1 MSRRLAVL
9 RLGWVE
15 YEDGLALQRLFG
27 QARFAGQV
35 PDLLMLLEHP
45 PVITLGRGAKAGNI
59 IAPPER
65 LAAEGVEVFE
75 TNRGGDVTYHGP
87 GQIVG
92 YPVFHLAPDRQDVR
106 RYVRDVEGSLI
117 AALARFGI
125 EAGRIARWPGVW
137 IGEEGK
143 DARKIGAIGVHL
155 SRWLTSHG
163 FALNVNTNLS
173 HFDLIVPCGIQ
184 EAGVTSIARELGR
197 TQPLAPV
204 EEALG
209 EAFAQTF
216 GAEPVPAPEP
226 LRTVSVAVVREGV
239 AGPEVLVLERSAE
252 RGGFRQLVT
261 GRFEPG
267 ETPAEAARREV
278 HEETGAALE
287 VLPLD
292 YRHSFALGE
301 SVPPVLVDETA
312 FWARWPEGRAV
323 QLGEEHLGHA
333 WLPLSDA
340 LAVLPFAGLKRAA
353 RMAADRLASV
363 HSSAGRG
370 AG

>member
-1 MSRRLAVL
+1 MPRRLTVL
-9 RLGWVE
+9 RLGRVE

-27 QARFAGQV
+27 QARFSGQS
-35 PDLLMLLEHP
+35 PDVLMLLEHP

-59 IAPPER
+59 TAPPEA

-125 EAGRIARWPGVW
+125 EAGRIPRWPGVW
-137 IGEEGK
+137 VGEEGK

-163 FALNVNTNLS
+163 FALNVNTNLA
-173 HFDLIVPCGIQ
+173 HFGLIVPCGIH
-184 EAGVTSIARELGR
+184 EAGVTSMARELGR
-197 TQPLAPV
+197 PQPVPPV
-204 EEALG
+204 EDALG

-216 GAEPVPAPEP
+216 GAELVPAPEP
-226 LRTVSVAVVREGV
+226 MRTISVTVIR
-239 AGPEVLVLERSAE
+239 AGAMGREVLVLRRSPE
-252 RGGFRQLVT
+252 RGGFWQLVT
-261 GRFEPG
+261 GRVEPG
-267 ETPAEAARREV
+267 ESAAEAARRELG
-278 HEETGAALE
+278 EETGADVE
-287 VLPLD
+287 VVPLD

-301 SVPPVLVDETA
+301 SVPPVLVEETA
-312 FWARWPEGRAV
+312 FAARWPEGREV
-323 QLGEEHLGHA
+323 RLCEEHVEFG
-333 WLPLSDA
+333 WLPVPDA
-340 LAVLPFAGLKRAA
+340 LARLPFAGFKRAV
-353 RMAADRLASV
+353 RLAVERPFRSERE
-363 HSSAGRG
+363 SR
-370 AG
+370 